1 MALPDFLIAG
11 APKAGSTALH
21 AALVQHP
28 QLFLSTPKEPK
39 FFLTDGRPPSPATQ
53 RGPGD
58 AHSAQEWIWQRER
71 YEALF
76 DGAPAGTLRGESTP
90 FYLWDTA
97 AHARIAAAIPDVRLI
112 AVIRD
117 PVDRAYSNWTHLW
130 ADGLEPERDFLTAC
144 DLEDER
150 VAAGW
155 APFWRYVGLGR
166 YGEQFASLFDHVDR
180 EQVYVVRYR
189 ELIDAPARTL
199 DGISTF
205 LGVDPGVVT
214 SIPGSNVTA
223 WAGHGVLNSGLRAL
237 VRGGASAGRHVHP
250 KVWRQA
256 QRPLL
261 TALQRGSSHRPRLEV
276 DVRRELVNRVRDDVA
291 LLEDLLGRS
300 FQDWLGDSGRGTF
313 AVRSSLAPSERDAS
327 Q

>member
-21 AALVQHP
+21 AALVGHP

-39 FFLTDGRPPSPATQ
+39 YFLTDGRPPAPDTQ

-71 YEALF
+71 YEQLF
-76 DGAPAGTLRGESTP
+76 DAAPPGTLRGESTP

-97 AHARIAAAIPDVRLI
+97 AHARIAAAIPDVRMI

-117 PVDRAYSNWTHLW
+117 PIDRAYSNWTHLW
-130 ADGLEPERDFLTAC
+130 ADGLEPEGDFRTAC

-150 VAAGW
+150 AAAGW
-155 APFWRYVGLGR
+155 APFWRYLGLGR
-166 YGEQFASLFDHVDR
+166 YGEQLVSLFEHVDR
-180 EQVYVVRYR
+180 ERVFVVRYR
-189 ELIDAPARTL
+189 ELIDAPAHTL
-199 DGISTF
+199 DSIATF
-205 LGVDPGVVT
+205 LGVEPGVVS

-223 WAGHGVLNSGLRAL
+223 WAGHGAVNSGLRML
-237 VRGGASAGRHVHP
+237 VRGGASLGRHVDP
-250 KVWRQA
+250 RVWRQA

-261 TALQRGSSHRPRLEV
+261 AALQRGPSQRPKLDV
-276 DVRRELVNRVRDDVA
+276 AVRRELVARVRDDVA
-291 LLEDLLGRS
+291 LLEDVLGRS
-300 FQDWLGDSGRGTF
+300 FQDWLGDAGRGTF